1 MLTPKQHFINR
12 KSIIEKA
19 FGTQT
24 AFAATAGISRVGL
37 FKTLKC
43 ITKNK
48 LMQEH
53 ICRLLGVTKE
63 SFWPDIYGIDDENNN
78 GTVIHDA
85 TVNDQLRTVN

>member
-1 MLTPKQHFINR
+1 MLTPKQNYLNR
-12 KSIIEKA
+12 KHIIEQA

-24 AFAATAGISRVGL
+24 AFAEKAEISRVCL
-37 FKTLKC
+37 FKTIKC

-63 SFWPDIYGIDDENNN
+63 TFFPEIYAVDSVPHDL
-78 GTVIHDA
+78 TVINQ
-85 TVNDQLRTVN
+85 TCEVN

>member
-12 KSIIEKA
+12 KSVIEKA

-37 FKTLKC
+37 FKTLNG

-63 SFWPDIYGIDDENNN
+63 SFWPELYGDVEIKKSHDE
-78 GTVIHDA
+78 TIIQHDQ
-85 TVNDQLRTVN
+85 TVN

>member
-19 FGTQT
+19 YGTQT
-24 AFAATAGISRVGL
+24 AFAAVAGISRVGL
-37 FKTLKC
+37 FKTLKG

-53 ICRLLGVTKE
+53 ICRLLDVTKE
-63 SFWPDIYGIDDENNN
+63 SFWPDIYRPENNN
-78 GTVIHDA
+78 DDGASFHDS
-85 TVNDQLRTVN
+85 TVNDQLRAVN